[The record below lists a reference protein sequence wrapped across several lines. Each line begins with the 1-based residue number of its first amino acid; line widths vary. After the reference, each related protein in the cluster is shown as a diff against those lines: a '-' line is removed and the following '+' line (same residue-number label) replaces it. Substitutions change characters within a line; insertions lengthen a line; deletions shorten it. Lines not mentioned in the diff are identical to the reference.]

1 MRILLTGATGFV
13 GGRLISLLGGRAHE
27 LICLQRPGS
36 VVPAGVTPLHGDLA
50 HSESIAALP
59 KIDTVIHLA
68 QSHQYRNFPVAAA
81 DIFAVNTMAT
91 VHLLDLSRRAGVQQF
106 ILASTA
112 SVYSAS
118 NGPCHEEAGLQPDDF
133 YAATKLTAEMLLHPY
148 ARYFRTCALRLFTPY
163 GPGQRNRLIPTVFQ
177 RVRERQPVTLDGEAG
192 GFQLSVAYVDDVAA
206 TFMAAAEQGWHGTYN
221 VAATEP
227 TCVQEI
233 AATIGRLIGVEPVF
247 ARTGRPEPLPLIA
260 DLLRLSGLWDPR
272 RFRSLEQGLAL
283 TVRATRPDDSK
294 TLSCPG

>member
-13 GGRLISLLGGRAHE
+13 GGRLISLLGGRGHE
-27 LICLQRPGS
+27 LMCLQRPGS
-36 VVPAGVTPLHGDLA
+36 VVPAVTPLHGDLA

-68 QSHQYRNFPVAAA
+68 QSHQYRNFPVASA

-91 VHLLDLSRRAGVQQF
+91 AHLLDLARRAHVQRF

-112 SVYSAS
+112 SVYSAGS
-118 NGPCHEEAGLQPDDF
+118 GPCNEEAGLQPDDF
-133 YAATKLTAEMLLHPY
+133 YAATKLAAETLLPPY

-177 RVRERQPVTLDGEAG
+177 RVRERQPVTLDGKAG

-221 VAATEP
+221 VAASEP

-247 ARTGRPEPLPLIA
+247 ARTGRPEPPPLIA
-260 DLLRLSGLWDPR
+260 DLLRISGLCDPR

-283 TVRATRPDDSK
+283 TVHATRPEK
-294 TLSCPG
+294 TLSCSG